1 MRMARSPY
9 TITPFFPTS
18 SRQFGRGGI
27 SVFRGSPIPH
37 VQYGRGFGSLF
48 KSVARVVTP
57 LASKAL
63 RYTAKRGLETGNC
76 LLSDVL
82 SGENVKTAAKRRASE
97 AFQQTTFSIPPN
109 VFNTPSTP
117 HRQKTTKKKNNNNNT
132 GDNPWF
138 HDQFSSFTRGTHSS
152 HTHHPQ
158 TRSIPST
165 FSRSC
170 RSWKE
175 NCCRNRNPNGHHH
188 LQRKQPSSQSDARVH
203 ASNDTLKT

>member
-37 VQYGRGFGSLF
+37 VQYGRGCGSLF

-63 RYTAKRGLETGNC
+63 RYTAKRGLETGIG

-97 AFQQTTFSIPPN
+97 AFQQTKQDALEA
-109 VFNTPSTP
+109 VKRRRQGPST
-117 HRQKTTKKKNNNNNT
+117 TTTSTGKRKRKK
-132 GDNPWF
+132 G
-138 HDQFSSFTRGTHSS
+138 
-152 HTHHPQ
+152 
-158 TRSIPST
+158 
-165 FSRSC
+165 
-170 RSWKE
+170 
-175 NCCRNRNPNGHHH
+175 
-188 LQRKQPSSQSDARVH
+188 RKQKGGRFAVRRRRRRPTADIFE
-203 ASNDTLKT
+203 

>member
-9 TITPFFPTS
+9 TMTPFFPTS

-37 VQYGRGFGSLF
+37 VQYERGFGSLF

-63 RYTAKRGLETGNC
+63 RYTAKRDLETGIG

-97 AFQQTTFSIPPN
+97 AFQQTKQDALEA
-109 VFNTPSTP
+109 VKRRRQGPST
-117 HRQKTTKKKNNNNNT
+117 TTTSTGKRKRKK
-132 GDNPWF
+132 G
-138 HDQFSSFTRGTHSS
+138 
-152 HTHHPQ
+152 
-158 TRSIPST
+158 
-165 FSRSC
+165 
-170 RSWKE
+170 
-175 NCCRNRNPNGHHH
+175 
-188 LQRKQPSSQSDARVH
+188 RKQKGGRIAVRRRRRRPTADIFG
-203 ASNDTLKT
+203 

>member
-63 RYTAKRGLETGNC
+63 RYTAKRGLETGIGV
-76 LLSDVL
+76 LSDVL
-82 SGENVKTAAKRRASE
+82 SGENVKTALEAVKRRR
-97 AFQQTTFSIPPN
+97 QG
-109 VFNTPSTP
+109 PSTTTTSTGKRKKKKEESRRVGALRFVDDDAVRP
-117 HRQKTTKKKNNNNNT
+117 QIFLDKTTSRRT
-132 GDNPWF
+132 GV
-138 HDQFSSFTRGTHSS
+138 SFPYTL
-152 HTHHPQ
+152 
-158 TRSIPST
+158 
-165 FSRSC
+165 RSC
-170 RSWKE
+170 EDRLLLLQSW
-175 NCCRNRNPNGHHH
+175 N
-188 LQRKQPSSQSDARVH
+188 
-203 ASNDTLKT
+203 

>member
-1 MRMARSPY
+1 MARSPY
-9 TITPFFPTS
+9 TMTPFFPTS

-63 RYTAKRGLETGNC
+63 RYTAKRGLETGIG

-97 AFQQTTFSIPPN
+97 AFQQTKQDALEA
-109 VFNTPSTP
+109 VKRRRQGPST
-117 HRQKTTKKKNNNNNT
+117 TTSTGKRKRKK
-132 GDNPWF
+132 G
-138 HDQFSSFTRGTHSS
+138 
-152 HTHHPQ
+152 
-158 TRSIPST
+158 
-165 FSRSC
+165 
-170 RSWKE
+170 
-175 NCCRNRNPNGHHH
+175 
-188 LQRKQPSSQSDARVH
+188 RKQKGGRIAVRRRRRRPTADIFG
-203 ASNDTLKT
+203 

>member
-63 RYTAKRGLETGNC
+63 RYTAKRGLETRIG

-97 AFQQTTFSIPPN
+97 AFQQTKQDALEA
-109 VFNTPSTP
+109 VKRRRQGPSTTTTTSTVK
-117 HRQKTTKKKNNNNNT
+117 RKRKKGRNQKGGRIAVRRRRRRPTADIF
-132 GDNPWF
+132 G
-138 HDQFSSFTRGTHSS
+138 
-152 HTHHPQ
+152 
-158 TRSIPST
+158 
-165 FSRSC
+165 
-170 RSWKE
+170 
-175 NCCRNRNPNGHHH
+175 
-188 LQRKQPSSQSDARVH
+188 
-203 ASNDTLKT
+203 